1 MSKNKT
7 ISKTVEAPASTP
19 ASTPAGEK
27 IAFIRGMFSDLAPA
41 PNEDTS
47 GSNITSAVLN
57 NTERAYAEL
66 IAAMLGDT
74 GSLSRVLRVALRRL
88 IVEGQTAGIFPNDES
103 EKA

>member
-7 ISKTVEAPASTP
+7 ISKAVEP
-19 ASTPAGEK
+19 STPAGEK